1 MAKKVKKNIK
11 DFKQALLS
19 NTDFIKDE
27 TPVESNIEPTPS
39 LIDEEILNKLEIL
52 AEFENVQLYEMVNK
66 ALNHFLR
73 LKGMQLEQA
82 IKAKQ
87 SKQ

>member
-1 MAKKVKKNIK
+1 MTTKKTKKNIT

-19 NTDFIKDE
+19 NTNFIKE
-27 TPVESNIEPTPS
+27 ESSVKNNIEPTTS
-39 LIDEEILNKLEIL
+39 FIDEEIMHKLKIL
-52 AEFENVQLYEMVNK
+52 AEFENIELDVIINK

-73 LKGMQLEQA
+73 LKGIQLEQA

-87 SKQ
+87 K

>member
-19 NTDFIKDE
+19 NTDYIKE
-27 TPVESNIEPTPS
+27 EKAEPGNIETTPS
-39 LIDEEILNKLEIL
+39 LIDEEILKKLELL
-52 AEFENVQLYEMVNK
+52 AEFENIELDEMVNK

-73 LKGMQLEQA
+73 LKGIQLEQA
-82 IKAKQ
+82 IKAK
-87 SKQ
+87 KIN